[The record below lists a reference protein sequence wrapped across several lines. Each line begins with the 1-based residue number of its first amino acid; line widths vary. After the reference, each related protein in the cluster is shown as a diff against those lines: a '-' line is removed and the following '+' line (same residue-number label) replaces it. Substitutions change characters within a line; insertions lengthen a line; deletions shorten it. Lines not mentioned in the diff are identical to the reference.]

1 MADKRITDVDII
13 ESLNGDESFFVN
25 QNSSIK
31 QINKNKIV
39 DGIIGNTIF
48 DIKNGGTGATTIAG
62 ARKNLGLGNTDGA
75 LPIENGGTGATT
87 VAGARSLLGLG
98 NTDGA
103 LPIENGGTGATTVAD
118 VRKRLGLIDT
128 DGALSIESGGTGVKR
143 KYISVQL
150 TPTNTDLATFK
161 EGEIRYYPYLG
172 IAFVR
177 IITKIDSVMTLDE
190 GGTPLIGVA
199 KVDDYEY
206 YPSNLYPLTIRTS
219 QPIAMTA
226 FINKTGTI
234 VVELAADG
242 RAAPNEVYISG
253 FWFVN
258 Q

>member
-62 ARKNLGLGNTDGA
+62 ARKN
-75 LPIENGGTGATT
+75 
-87 VAGARSLLGLG
+87 LGLG